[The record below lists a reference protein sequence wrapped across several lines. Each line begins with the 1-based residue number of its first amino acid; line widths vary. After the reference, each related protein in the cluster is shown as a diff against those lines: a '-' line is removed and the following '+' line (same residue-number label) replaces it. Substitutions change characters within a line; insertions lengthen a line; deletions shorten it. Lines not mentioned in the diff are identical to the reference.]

1 VSKGIIDLLGEAEEA
16 ARRMERRSG
25 VLGAANELRLRE
37 HYHVL
42 THQQVIAGN
51 VRIALSRLAASAERA
66 YKQKI
71 ITDPPASTAVRQL
84 TAACSDLKT
93 AVSGCETAG
102 HLVNNVIDKD
112 TSPAG
117 RGRTSYLLVTSDKC
131 SAATNALAE
140 GPAWPVDISTAQFWS
155 MVAGYFERM
164 LGAMAATLT
173 NEAVIVSRAFSERTA
188 GCDGGPSAEAMRS
201 AAAEIKIAV
210 SRVTA
215 AGADLGRS
223 APPAEARPFAVNG
236 LRGFGN

>member
-25 VLGAANELRLRE
+25 VSGAANELRLADHRN
-37 HYHVL
+37 VL

-84 TAACSDLKT
+84 TSACGDLKT
-93 AVSGCETAG
+93 AVSGCAAAAQLVGTAAQA
-102 HLVNNVIDKD
+102 D
-112 TSPAG
+112 TSPAV

-140 GPAWPVDISTAQFWS
+140 GPAWPVPGSSAQFWAG
-155 MVAGYFERM
+155 VCGYFERM
-164 LGAMAATLT
+164 LNAMAAVLG
-173 NEAVIVSRAFSERTA
+173 NEAVIVGRAFTERA
-188 GCDGGPSAEAMRS
+188 GLDGGTACEAMRS
-201 AAAEIKIAV
+201 AAGEIKLSV
-210 SRVTA
+210 TRVRA

-223 APPAEARPFAVNG
+223 APPDEAKPFAVNG